1 MKKYS
6 LNKIKKEIF
15 YSKQNKMKITMNF
28 YQMNFQKFFKKNLI
42 YKEFMLEMLK
52 MLILM
57 ID

>member
-42 YKEFMLEMLK
+42 YQEFMLEMLK